1 MKRAGL
7 LGASL
12 CAFLVFSG
20 GVATA
25 RQGEIRV
32 AQIKGWRT
40 NAAKVMVFSADG
52 APQGEADLRNQ
63 LQPGLLRWDPEFD
76 MVKVTRDPGDT
87 RWVRARELDLVFCQK
102 PLVPKIVTGGGS
114 NEIRALT
121 MGSGEGCP

>member
-1 MKRAGL
+1 MLAKH
-7 LGASL
+7 
-12 CAFLVFSG
+12 G
-20 GVATA
+20 GPAHNC
-25 RQGEIRV
+25 GH
-32 AQIKGWRT
+32 
-40 NAAKVMVFSADG
+40 
-52 APQGEADLRNQ
+52 P
-63 LQPGLLRWDPEFD
+63 LQKEFD